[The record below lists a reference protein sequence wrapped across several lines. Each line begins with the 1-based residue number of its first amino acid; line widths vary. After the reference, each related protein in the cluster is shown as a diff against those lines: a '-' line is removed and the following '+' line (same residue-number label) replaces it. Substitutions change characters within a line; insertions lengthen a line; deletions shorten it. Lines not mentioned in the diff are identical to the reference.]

1 MTKQIVHGEDS
12 RQAILRGVN
21 TLADAVKTSPR
32 HADCRPSV
40 EGKCMSKKF
49 LLCVLVGAAML
60 LLSAI
65 LAGALDRRD
74 DLRDIDRIRYNWRAE
89 QVYEG
94 SVGSKGYAVDG
105 LTYFQLRMSDSTAE
119 VQIGPEELV
128 ARSGFKLKIGEMV
141 TAMGMPLVWNGRH
154 IVLAREVSNMT
165 SVLVVR
171 DLDGYPMWDMNRPI
185 RMDPE
190 LSKSHLYEMTKR

>member
-12 RQAILRGVN
+12 RLAILRGVN
-21 TLADAVKTSPR
+21 TLADAVKTSPG
-32 HADCRPSV
+32 HADCGPSV

>member
-1 MTKQIVHGEDS
+1 MAKQIVHGEDS

-49 LLCVLVGAAML
+49 LVCVLVGAAML

-65 LAGALDRRD
+65 LAGALDLRD

-94 SVGSKGYAVDG
+94 SVGGKGHVVDG
-105 LTYFQLRMSDSTAE
+105 FMYF
-119 VQIGPEELV
+119 
-128 ARSGFKLKIGEMV
+128 

-154 IVLAREVSNMT
+154 IVLAREVSNTT

-171 DLDGYPMWDMNRPI
+171 DLDGYPMSDMNRPI